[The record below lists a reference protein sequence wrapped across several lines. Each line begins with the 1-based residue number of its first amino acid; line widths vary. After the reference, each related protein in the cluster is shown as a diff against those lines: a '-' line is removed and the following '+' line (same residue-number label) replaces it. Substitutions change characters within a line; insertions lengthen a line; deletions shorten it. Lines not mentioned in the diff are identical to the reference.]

1 MFWVGVFAAQA
12 REREVAGRV
21 GVGTW
26 AAQMEAGREA
36 GLEVKGWLAYLSTVT
51 LLVLIQTK
59 WQDIRK
65 CRSKKGF

>member
-1 MFWVGVFAAQA
+1 
-12 REREVAGRV
+12 
-21 GVGTW
+21 
-26 AAQMEAGREA
+26 MEAGREA
-36 GLEVKGWLAYLSTVT
+36 SRLKVGSLAYLSTVT